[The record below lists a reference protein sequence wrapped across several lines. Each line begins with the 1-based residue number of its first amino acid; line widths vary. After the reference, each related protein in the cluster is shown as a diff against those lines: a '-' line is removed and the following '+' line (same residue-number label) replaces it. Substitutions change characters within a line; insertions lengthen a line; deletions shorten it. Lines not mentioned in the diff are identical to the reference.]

1 MILIGYGGV
10 CAFVFGLVYWCV
22 RRRRIGKRKEGVM
35 SFDVVD
41 VEVGESDPL
50 KRD

>member
-10 CAFVFGLVYWCV
+10 CAFVLGLMYWRI
-22 RRRRIGKRKEGVM
+22 RRRRNSKKNDGLLP
-35 SFDVVD
+35 SNLVD
-41 VEVGESDPL
+41 VEVGEGDPL